1 MGLAYQYFADLAQF
15 SLHRAA
21 NLSHWFRRQ
30 FTRRRMEGR
39 GTLPV
44 FWKCTAFPA
53 RRHIM
58 SDKSPRKG
66 EAKKPAKSIKE
77 KRAEKRLK
85 SADSLTES
93 ARKNAK

>member
-1 MGLAYQYFADLAQF
+1 MGP
-15 SLHRAA
+15 
-21 NLSHWFRRQ
+21 
-30 FTRRRMEGR
+30 R
-39 GTLPV
+39 GTFPI

-85 SADSLTES
+85 SADTISDPVRKS
-93 ARKNAK
+93 AK